1 MQARVKSINISS
13 IIHIEIRLI
22 FLLGKNMKNSKFPIE
37 NESKLHHLYQK
48 LCSSIAGTFHAF
60 TSCEVYGQNI
70 THMISNNVELLFK

>member
-22 FLLGKNMKNSKFPIE
+22 FCYKNMKNNTFSIE
-37 NESKLHHLYQK
+37 NELKLHHLYQK
-48 LCSSIAGTFHAF
+48 LCSSIAGAFHAF

>member
-1 MQARVKSINISS
+1 
-13 IIHIEIRLI
+13 
-22 FLLGKNMKNSKFPIE
+22 MKNNTFSIE
-37 NESKLHHLYQK
+37 NELRLHHLYQK

>member
-22 FLLGKNMKNSKFPIE
+22 FSYKNKKNNTFSIE
-37 NESKLHHLYQK
+37 NELKLHHLYQK
-48 LCSSIAGTFHAF
+48 LCSSIAGAFHAF

>member
-13 IIHIEIRLI
+13 IIHIEIRSI
-22 FLLGKNMKNSKFPIE
+22 FFRKNMKNNKFSIE
-37 NESKLHHLYQK
+37 NELKLHHLYPK
-48 LCSSIAGTFHAF
+48 LCSSIAGAFPAF